1 MSDRCFVRVKW
12 DPATSAGD
20 ARRAVGGFL
29 RYIQHRDLHPDS
41 KPVRTAQHVH
51 GLVKYVAY
59 RDKASSRAEL
69 FGPEGVSGTDARKG
83 FAEYVTR
90 SIERSQ
96 PQLYRGRD
104 GRWQDRRRAVSRF
117 VISPERAVG
126 LDLQQLT
133 RAAVARLES
142 ELGVDGLRW
151 IAAVHRNTLH
161 HHVHLVLAGLHEEA
175 PGRYRRVDI
184 SKKGLADVKEAFALE
199 ISRQRGDRSP
209 EVAPKPD
216 AVGSAVAHP
225 PVHAAEL
232 TRLRAIPLPAL
243 VGRPLRPPVA
253 PISSGHGSSLDLSV
267 LRLRAAAR
275 RYQRQMQRAAALE
288 ARRLGWEHAA

>member
-41 KPVRTAQHVH
+41 KPLRTTQDVH

-96 PQLYRGRD
+96 PQLYRSRD
-104 GRWQDRRRAVSRF
+104 GRLLDRRRAVSRF

-133 RAAVARLES
+133 RVAVARLES
-142 ELGVDGLRW
+142 ELAVDGLRW
-151 IAAVHRNTLH
+151 IAAVHRNTQH
-161 HHVHLVLAGLHEEA
+161 HHVHLVLAGLHEGA
-175 PGRYRRVDI
+175 AGRYRRVDL
-184 SKKGLADVKEAFALE
+184 SKKSLAAIKETFALE
-199 ISRQRGDRSP
+199 ISRQRGERSS
-209 EVAPKPD
+209 EVAHTPD
-216 AVGSAVAHP
+216 PADAAARHPLPRAAAVTH
-225 PVHAAEL
+225 
-232 TRLRAIPLPAL
+232 LRAIPLPVL
-243 VGRPLRPPVA
+243 VDRPVRPSAA
-253 PISSGHGSSLDLSV
+253 PISSGHGSSLDLSI

-275 RYQRQMQRAAALE
+275 RYQRQMQRAAELE
-288 ARRLGWEHAA
+288 ARHLGWDHAA